1 MSDFNGIWTAIQEG
15 RGKTLFVKQGFY
27 QPALLVGGE
36 ILLVEKLER
45 DQKGVIDDIID
56 EMIEQNLSFGGDI
69 VFLEGNELDEF
80 QNVALITRY

>member
-1 MSDFNGIWTAIQEG
+1 MSDFFGFWSAILVG